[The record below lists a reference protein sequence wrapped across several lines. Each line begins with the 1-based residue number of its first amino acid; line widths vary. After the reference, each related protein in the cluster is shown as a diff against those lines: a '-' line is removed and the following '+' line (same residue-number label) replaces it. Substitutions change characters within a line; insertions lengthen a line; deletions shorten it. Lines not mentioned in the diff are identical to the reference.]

1 MPPRQ
6 VRGEA
11 TPAGRAL
18 RKLRGLVADKKS
30 GSDRTDK
37 WTVALTVVSL
47 MAGGIVFAGVVD
59 RWSGADSGEL
69 TASSVEATQSTAE
82 MQAEENSEYTYVT
95 PTVVYPTSIPGCT
108 SVESP
113 GDGLSSISY
122 WASGAQTYD
131 DPRFPW
137 FSGPKAT
144 VMSEAVQRSLPAS
157 AVIEFASPER
167 SLNFGPLHVPSE
179 SSELPEGFSLEEMA
193 DTTAAATLVRDGK
206 VGALSIRVT
215 SHTGPVPPCIAGS
228 LIERRTLTDGSVVD
242 AQDTWSETNGVRTLS
257 RSALLYGADRTFIQ
271 ASATD
276 AVYSGSP
283 GVEISGMVPLT
294 VEELIALVSLPQL
307 RITAPVPP
315 GTAPIQPGCQGSTL
329 DPSGRKLDRGT
340 VDELGRAL
348 QSGWR
353 AAPPGMPAL
362 EPALGTLVL
371 AESDTTTACQ
381 DLVARSGGNE
391 SDLSVSITSGQPLPK
406 APNKYDPSYDGHPKS
421 VVTAEDGAVIVRDED
436 SYSVM
441 PMGNGEGTR
450 EATSKQSRSVALTRP
465 DGTRVSVRSSAAS
478 SNEPM
483 TFEQLEF
490 LATIDGLEIR

>member
-1 MPPRQ
+1 M
-6 VRGEA
+6 
-11 TPAGRAL
+11 
-18 RKLRGLVADKKS
+18 ADKNS
-30 GSDRTDK
+30 GSDRSEK

-47 MAGGIVFAGVVD
+47 MAGGIVFAGLVD
-59 RWSGADSGEL
+59 RWSGSDSGEL
-69 TASSVEATQSTAE
+69 TASPSATTTQSTAE
-82 MQAEENSEYTYVT
+82 TQADENPEYAYVT

-108 SVESP
+108 GVESP

-122 WASGAQTYD
+122 WSTGAQTYD

-144 VMSEAVQRSLPAS
+144 VMSEAVRRSLPAS
-157 AVIEFASPER
+157 AVIEFASPDE
-167 SLNFGPLHVPSE
+167 SLNFGPLRVPSE
-179 SSELPEGFSLEEMA
+179 SSELPEGLSLEEMA
-193 DTTAAATLVRDGK
+193 DTWASATLVRDGK
-206 VGALSIRVT
+206 AGALDIRVT
-215 SHTGPVPPCIAGS
+215 SRTGPVPPCIAGS
-228 LIERRTLTDGSVVD
+228 LVERRTLADGSVVD

-257 RSALLYGADRTFIQ
+257 RSALLYGADRTFVQ

-283 GVEISGMVPLT
+283 GVEISGLVPLT

-315 GTAPIQPGCQGSTL
+315 GTPAIAPGCQGSTL

-340 VDELGRAL
+340 VDELGRTL

-362 EPALGTLVL
+362 EPELGALVL
-371 AESDTTTACQ
+371 AEGDTTTTCQ

-391 SDLSVSITSGQPLPK
+391 SDLTISITSGQPLPK
-406 APNKYDPSYDGHPKS
+406 PPNKYDPAYDGHPKS
-421 VVTAEDGAVIVRDED
+421 VLTAEDGAVIVRDED
-436 SYSVM
+436 YYSVV
-441 PMGNGEGTR
+441 PMANGADTR
-450 EATSKQSRSVALTRP
+450 EATSKQSRSVTLTRP
-465 DGTRVSVRSSAAS
+465 EGTRVSVRSSAAS
-478 SNEPM
+478 PNMPM
-483 TFEQLEF
+483 TYEQLEF

>member
-1 MPPRQ
+1 MA
-6 VRGEA
+6 EEN
-11 TPAGRAL
+11 
-18 RKLRGLVADKKS
+18 S
-30 GSDRTDK
+30 GSDRTEK
-37 WTVALTVVSL
+37 WTTALTVVSL

-59 RWSGADSGEL
+59 RWSGSDSGEPA
-69 TASSVEATQSTAE
+69 ASSVGTTQP
-82 MQAEENSEYTYVT
+82 AEETAADSEYTYVT

-108 SVESP
+108 TVEAPDDS
-113 GDGLSSISY
+113 LSAISY
-122 WASGAQTYD
+122 WSTGSHTYD

-144 VMSEAVQRSLPAS
+144 VMSEAVQRSLPTS
-157 AVIEFASPER
+157 AVIEFASPDE

-193 DTTAAATLVRDGK
+193 DTTASATLVRDGK
-206 VGALSIRVT
+206 AGALSIRMT

-228 LIERRTLTDGSVVD
+228 LVERRTLADGSVVD

-257 RSALLYGADRTFIQ
+257 RSALLYGADKTFIQ

-276 AVYSGSP
+276 EVYSGGP
-283 GVEISGMVPLT
+283 EVEISGVVPLT
-294 VEELIALVSLPQL
+294 VDELIDLVSLPQL
-307 RITAPVPP
+307 RMTAPVPP
-315 GTAPIQPGCQGSTL
+315 GTAPMVPGCQGSTP

-340 VDELGRAL
+340 VEELGRTL
-348 QSGWR
+348 ESGWR
-353 AAPPGMPAL
+353 AAPPGMPVL

-371 AESDTTTACQ
+371 AERDTTTACQ
-381 DLVARSGGNE
+381 DLVARSDGNE
-391 SDLSVSITSGQPLPK
+391 SDLSISITSGQSLPK
-406 APNKYDPSYDGHPKS
+406 APNKYDPSYDGHPIS
-421 VVTAEDGAVIVRDED
+421 VTEVDGGAVIVRDQRQ
-436 SYSVM
+436 YSVM

-465 DGTRVSVRSSAAS
+465 DGTRVSVRSSAATP
-478 SNEPM
+478 NVPM